1 MLLALVE
8 LPGVNIGRPGA
19 FPIVSF
25 YRPVQAG
32 LAAAK
37 LSRRLKPRRVAV
49 GKSKMDETV
58 SCPQVTAG
66 RGRGAG
72 WRGVENRD
80 INLSRVA
87 DTAGCDVVRF
97 VKCTPTRDREAG
109 YIKELEGASEKFHR
123 SCSMRG
129 GLAVEVQSSLTRSM
143 LNYLSQTSRTRA
155 FRVPM
160 PSPPAPEI

>member
-1 MLLALVE
+1 MYEICRLTFMMLLALVE

-66 RGRGAG
+66 REA
-72 WRGVENRD
+72 RD
-80 INLSRVA
+80 
-87 DTAGCDVVRF
+87 
-97 VKCTPTRDREAG
+97 
-109 YIKELEGASEKFHR
+109 
-123 SCSMRG
+123 G
-129 GLAVEVQSSLTRSM
+129 GEWKT
-143 LNYLSQTSRTRA
+143 
-155 FRVPM
+155 
-160 PSPPAPEI
+160 EI

>member
-1 MLLALVE
+1 MMLLALVE

-32 LAAAK
+32 LAAK

-66 RGRGAG
+66 REA
-72 WRGVENRD
+72 RD
-80 INLSRVA
+80 
-87 DTAGCDVVRF
+87 
-97 VKCTPTRDREAG
+97 
-109 YIKELEGASEKFHR
+109 
-123 SCSMRG
+123 G
-129 GLAVEVQSSLTRSM
+129 GEWKT
-143 LNYLSQTSRTRA
+143 
-155 FRVPM
+155 
-160 PSPPAPEI
+160 EI